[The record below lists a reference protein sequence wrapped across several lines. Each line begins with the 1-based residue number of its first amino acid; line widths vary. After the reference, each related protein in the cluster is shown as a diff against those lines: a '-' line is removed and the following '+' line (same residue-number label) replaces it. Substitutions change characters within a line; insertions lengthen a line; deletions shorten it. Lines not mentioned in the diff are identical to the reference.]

1 MSELQVILMKY
12 DFWSRSLKLI
22 YNDGSGAI
30 YTSVPEIIHRNMQRC
45 ENKTAFVQKYLEYD
59 LQFQKISLL

>member
-1 MSELQVILMKY
+1 MTELQVILMKY

-22 YNDGSGAI
+22 YSDGSGAV
-30 YTSVPEIIHRNMQRC
+30 YTSVPEFIHQNMQRC
-45 ENKTAFVQKYLEYD
+45 ENKVAFVQKYLEYD